1 MVTCHSSDADPPG
14 SCTASLQAPVPDIS
28 APHRDVS
35 CHDGLEVCNRSKNL
49 LIIMIVLNSK
59 LPSLLISIQR
69 IWVKFLGTF
78 GTGSARKSASSV
90 DPPTRSTRSPCRA
103 LADGGPWY
111 RLTKALRRGTPG
123 SSESAWEKILGKPP
137 LNSSNR
143 EMWKFTN
150 CWKRMVNL
158 RGKKTEKCVCIYIR
172 ITWIFHSYIILLFR
186 V

>member
-28 APHRDVS
+28 APHVMSDWRYVIGPRIFLS
-35 CHDGLEVCNRSKNL
+35 SWLCLFPNY
-49 LIIMIVLNSK
+49 I
-59 LPSLLISIQR
+59 PSLLISIQR
-69 IWVKFLGTF
+69 ILVKFLGTF

-90 DPPTRSTRSPCRA
+90 APPTRSTRSPCRA

-143 EMWKFTN
+143 EMWKFTK

-158 RGKKTEKCVCIYIR
+158 RGKKTEKCVCVCVCIYI
-172 ITWIFHSYIILLFR
+172 
-186 V
+186 

>member
-1 MVTCHSSDADPPG
+1 MLTRLAVVLRAFRRRFLTSVPHIEMCRVMTVWRYVIGPRIFLSSWLCLIPNYHHCWYLSKEYEWSFLEHLEQDQHENLHPP
-14 SCTASLQAPVPDIS
+14 
-28 APHRDVS
+28 
-35 CHDGLEVCNRSKNL
+35 
-49 LIIMIVLNSK
+49 LI
-59 LPSLLISIQR
+59 
-69 IWVKFLGTF
+69 
-78 GTGSARKSASSV
+78 
-90 DPPTRSTRSPCRA
+90 PPTRSTRSPCRA